1 MVVLSESEEAAK
13 VKLMDRTVDEPS
25 VTFLSP
31 FSLARRGRRALA
43 ASEHRPPV
51 GAEPVRPAKTGREA
65 SAVGAE
71 RAPPQVDREG
81 PAHVA
86 NGSGQETHAAG
97 RRSCRNETN
106 RAPGGA
112 LLPAG
117 TSATLLCSDQRAAAT
132 LGPRNPRWGEIPRA
146 RRVSN
151 FAINPLTRSASA
163 GRTRASWPSQ
173 R

>member
-86 NGSGQETHAAG
+86 NGSGQETAG
-97 RRSCRNETN
+97 GTAQLPQRNEQGPRRGPATCGN
-106 RAPGGA
+106 VSYLA
-112 LLPAG
+112 LL
-117 TSATLLCSDQRAAAT
+117 
-132 LGPRNPRWGEIPRA
+132 
-146 RRVSN
+146 
-151 FAINPLTRSASA
+151 
-163 GRTRASWPSQ
+163 
-173 R
+173 